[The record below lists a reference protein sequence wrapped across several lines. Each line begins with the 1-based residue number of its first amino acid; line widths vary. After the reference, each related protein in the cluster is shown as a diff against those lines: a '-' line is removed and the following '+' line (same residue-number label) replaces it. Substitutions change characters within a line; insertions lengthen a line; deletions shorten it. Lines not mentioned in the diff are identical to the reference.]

1 MNAINTP
8 ARAATEGTAASA
20 ASQTIAAPAA
30 SAATGTA
37 FATAPSASLLIEL
50 FTEELPP
57 KALKTLGQVFAQT
70 ISQALQTAGLVSAD
84 AAVTPYASPRRLAVV
99 IDAVAARAADRPQ
112 REKLLPVSVGFN
124 TQGEP
129 QPPLIKKLASLGLTL
144 GENLPASSL
153 IRQTDGKAEALFVDI
168 TIAGADIVSAA
179 QDALTQAIA
188 ALPIP
193 KVMRYQW
200 PDKASD
206 SSLLQE
212 VKFVRPAHRLVAL
225 HGDTVLPL
233 TALGLKAD
241 RITEGHRFMAKG
253 PITIARASN
262 YADQLLHEGFVIAH
276 FEKRKRTM
284 IEGLKAAAQGATVV
298 MPDALLD
305 EVASLVEWPV
315 VLSAGFD
322 ASFLKVP
329 QECLILTMQQN
340 QKYFALTDTNNTL
353 VNRFLLV
360 SNLAS
365 KDPSVVIQGNERVLR
380 ARLSDA
386 QFFFTQD
393 QKRPLA
399 QRVDSL
405 AQVVYHNKIGSQAQ
419 RIARITRLAQKWAP
433 WVGADPAKAQR
444 AAELAKADLATD
456 MVGEF
461 PELQGIAGQY
471 YARHDGEDP
480 EVCQAIE
487 GHYHPRFA
495 GDSLP
500 SNSVGLAVALADKL
514 ESLVGIWGIG
524 LVPSGDKDP
533 FALRRAALGIS
544 RILIESRV
552 PAPLGDLLRDTAQS
566 FAEVPAVTP
575 RHTEIQSFIADRV
588 RGYLKDKGFNP
599 EAIEG
604 VLAQCPDRYDQLIDR
619 LQAIEAFLGSAQAPA
634 LCAAHKRIGNILKKS
649 EQHVNAEVS
658 AELLREPAEKSLAQA
673 LAERAPLARALVNK
687 GSYTEAMQGLAAL
700 KEPVDAFFEQVMVN
714 AEDPALR
721 SNRLALLQNLFNT
734 MNLVADL
741 SRLAKA

>member
-1 MNAINTP
+1 MNSFNTP
-8 ARAATEGTAASA
+8 ARAATTVTAA
-20 ASQTIAAPAA
+20 T
-30 SAATGTA
+30 AATV
-37 FATAPSASLLIEL
+37 ATQQSAPLLIEL

-70 ISQALQTAGLVSAD
+70 ISQALQAAGLVSAE

-99 IDAVAARAADRPQ
+99 IDTVASRAADRPQ
-112 REKLLPVSVGFN
+112 REKLLPVSVGLN
-124 TQGEP
+124 AQGEP

-144 GENLPASSL
+144 GENLSATNL
-153 IRQTDGKAEALFVDI
+153 IRQTDGKAEVLFVDI
-168 TIAGADIVSAA
+168 TIAGADVASAA
-179 QDALTQAIA
+179 QNALTQAIA

-200 PDKASD
+200 PVKTPAQTPGETPDRAHSTG
-206 SSLLQE
+206 LEE

-225 HGDTVLPL
+225 HGDKVLPI

-253 PITIARASN
+253 PITIARASD
-262 YADQLLHEGFVIAH
+262 YADQLLREGFVIAH
-276 FEKRKRTM
+276 FEKRKQSI
-284 IEGLKAAAQGATVV
+284 IEGLEAAALGANVV

-305 EVASLVEWPV
+305 EVTSLVEWPV

-322 ASFLKVP
+322 SDFLKVP

-340 QKYFALTDTNNTL
+340 QKYFALTDKNNRL

-365 KDPSVVIQGNERVLR
+365 KDPAVVIQGNERVLR

-399 QRVDSL
+399 ERIDSL

-419 RIARITRLAQKWAP
+419 RISRIMRLAQTWAK
-433 WVGADPAKAQR
+433 WVGADPAKARR

-500 SNSVGLAVALADKL
+500 NNAVGLAVALADKL

-544 RILIESRV
+544 RILVESRV
-552 PAPLGDLLRDTAQS
+552 PAPLDDLLRDTAQS
-566 FAEVPAVTP
+566 FAEVPAVAP
-575 RHTEIQSFIADRV
+575 RPSEIQSFIADRV

-619 LQAIEAFLGSAQAPA
+619 LQAIETFLGSAQAPA

-649 EQHVNAEVS
+649 EQRPTSGVA
-658 AELLREPAEKSLAQA
+658 AALLREPAEKSLAQA
-673 LAERAPLARALVNK
+673 LAALAPQAQSLVDK
-687 GSYTEAMQGLAAL
+687 GSYTQAMQGLAAL

-721 SNRLALLQNLFNT
+721 SNRLALLQDLFDT

-741 SRLAKA
+741 SRLAKG

>member
-1 MNAINTP
+1 MNATNTP
-8 ARAATEGTAASA
+8 AGAATATSP
-20 ASQTIAAPAA
+20 T

-37 FATAPSASLLIEL
+37 FATAPSAALLIEL

-70 ISQALQTAGLVSAD
+70 IHQALQTVGLVSAD
-84 AAVTPYASPRRLAVV
+84 AAATPYASPRRLAVV

-124 TQGEP
+124 AQGEP

-144 GENLPASSL
+144 GENLSASSL

-200 PDKASD
+200 PDKANENS
-206 SSLLQE
+206 LQE

-253 PITIARASN
+253 PITIARAGD
-262 YADQLLHEGFVIAH
+262 YANQLLHEGFVIAH
-276 FEKRKRTM
+276 FEKRKQAM
-284 IEGLKAAAQGATVV
+284 IEGLETAAQGATVV

-340 QKYFALTDTNNTL
+340 QKYFALTDKNNTL

-365 KDPSVVIQGNERVLR
+365 KDAAVVIQGNERVLR

-419 RIARITRLAQKWAP
+419 RIARITRLAQTWAK

-480 EVCQAIE
+480 EVCLAIE

-500 SNSVGLAVALADKL
+500 SNAVGLAVALADKL

-544 RILIESRV
+544 RILIECRV

-566 FAEVPAVTP
+566 FAEVPAVAP
-575 RHTEIQSFIADRV
+575 RLDEIQSFIADRV

-649 EQHVNAEVS
+649 EQGANSEVS

-673 LAERAPLARALVNK
+673 LTERAPLARALVSK

-721 SNRLALLQNLFNT
+721 SNRLALLRNLFDT